1 MSERRA
7 AYPEIEPYRSG
18 RLAVGDGHVLH
29 FEECGNPRR
38 QAGGDPPRRA
48 GRRLQHLHAPVA

>member
-29 FEECGNPRR
+29 FENAAIRWASRR
-38 QAGGDPPRRA
+38 
-48 GRRLQHLHAPVA
+48 